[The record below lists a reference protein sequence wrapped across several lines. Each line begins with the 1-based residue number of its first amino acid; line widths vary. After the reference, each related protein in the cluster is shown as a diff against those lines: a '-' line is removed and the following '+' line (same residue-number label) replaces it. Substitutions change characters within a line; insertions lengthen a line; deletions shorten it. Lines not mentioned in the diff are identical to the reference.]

1 MVNPPEADFIL
12 RGRKP
17 LSYLTSQDS
26 DWTLRIWVSSGQ
38 VSTLFSCVSRK
49 GLDGQGQ
56 PESTP
61 DTVGSR
67 GERPEDAGKLP
78 PTSLCLSLL

>member
-1 MVNPPEADFIL
+1 MVNPPEADVIL

-26 DWTLRIWVSSGQ
+26 DWPVRRWVSSGK
-38 VSTLFSCVSRK
+38 VSTLFSGVSRK

-56 PESTP
+56 PEATP

-67 GERPEDAGKLP
+67 GARPEEAGKLP
-78 PTSLCLSLL
+78 PTALCLRLL